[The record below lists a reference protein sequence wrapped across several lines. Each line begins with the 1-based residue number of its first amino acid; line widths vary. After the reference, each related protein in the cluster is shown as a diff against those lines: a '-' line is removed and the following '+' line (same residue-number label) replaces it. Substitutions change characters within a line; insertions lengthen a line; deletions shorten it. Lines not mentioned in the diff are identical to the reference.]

1 MCVWYPQQV
10 GNTLPYLWLL
20 NPHYCT
26 SSVVRLHSPA
36 TGRPQILE
44 LKITKLILTKKLEAS
59 LLARS
64 EDWQQHFRAAP
75 QGATGA
81 QPGLS
86 ARGAAPRCPQSTAG
100 PATAD
105 RVSPA
110 MTRPLQMCQSC
121 SSAVSGSI
129 FPSAAPHT
137 ALLLLRC
144 CRSTSETLLQGCL
157 SK

>member
-1 MCVWYPQQV
+1 MKKCVLGTQQL
-10 GNTLPYLWLL
+10 GNGLPYIWLL
-20 NPHYCT
+20 NSHYYT

-36 TGRPQILE
+36 TGRLQILE
-44 LKITKLILTKKLEAS
+44 LKMTKLILTKKLEAS
-59 LLARS
+59 LLAPS
-64 EDWQQHFRAAP
+64 EGCQQNFRAAP

-86 ARGAAPRCPQSTAG
+86 ARGAAPQGPRSTAG

-110 MTRPLQMCQSC
+110 RTRPLRMCQSC
-121 SSAVSGSI
+121 SSAASGSI

-137 ALLLLRC
+137 TLLLLRC
-144 CRSTSETLLQGCL
+144 CSSAFRFWN
-157 SK
+157 